1 MPTRAI
7 AIDGRSWK
15 VYPSGY
21 ITQYDADEYGLLFV
35 SGVAAERE
43 VRITRYSPSGSRSR
57 EQSLAEMDDAALRRL
72 FSLSQPSATSPEA
85 GYAP

>member
-1 MPTRAI
+1 MPTRRVE
-7 AIDGRSWK
+7 IDGRNWQ

-35 SGVAAERE
+35 HGTADTRE
-43 VRITRYSPSGSRSR
+43 VRITRYSPGGARSR
-57 EQSLAEMDDAALRRL
+57 EQSLAEMTDAEVQRL
-72 FSLSQPSATSPEA
+72 FAMSQPSVTSPEA